1 MYSRLYGQCRS
12 INNATSAEVKE
23 ACLSGGGVCVCMCV
37 CVGGGEETEGDKE
50 IEVMGE

>member
-23 ACLSGGGVCVCMCV
+23 ACLSGGGVCVCV